1 VSSPRL
7 IFVCA
12 FAAHLI
18 ALGSFS
24 PAAPPRQRPPI
35 AEFDIGA
42 EGDFIILSLTIDQHE
57 YPFLLN
63 TGLPITVVDDTL
75 RKKFDLRKL
84 EPGPGATRRGTRRE
98 RYGGLR
104 PALGNLR
111 LDFPDGVESGDYTGM
126 REGLDIDCFGEIG
139 MDFLAPYIVQI
150 DFDQGKLRLL
160 SSLPPA
166 PGEAIRIKQ
175 PGDENRVPT
184 ALVSLAGQPA
194 QKFII
199 STARS
204 GNSIDANPDLLTK
217 LEESGKASNLAKERG
232 VQRSGT
238 RRFDAFRVDWAQL
251 GSTRTEAL
259 ICNSSEQNGLG
270 LSYLARF
277 VVTFDFPR
285 RKMFLKKGEHFAE
298 PDSPLD
304 LEEVAIERV
313 GQKISLREVNAYG
326 PAGRLGLRRGDLIE
340 SINGHDLRRMTNWQV
355 RRLLGQPDRAIS
367 VVVRRGD
374 EELTLRRDAAPTASE
389 GDDSHEPDELR
400 E

>member
-1 VSSPRL
+1 MFSLRL
-7 IFVCA
+7 MLACG
-12 FAAHLI
+12 FAAHVLAPASF
-18 ALGSFS
+18 AL
-24 PAAPPRQRPPI
+24 AAPPRPRPPI

-42 EGDFIILSLTIDQHE
+42 EGDFIVLRLRIDQHE
-57 YPFLLN
+57 YPFLVN

-75 RKKFDLRKL
+75 CKKFDLRKL
-84 EPGPGATRRGTRRE
+84 EPGPGASRRGTRRE
-98 RYGGLR
+98 RFGGLR
-104 PALGNLR
+104 AALGNLR

-139 MDFLAPYIVQI
+139 MDFLAPFIVQI

-184 ALVSLAGQPA
+184 AIVSLAGQPA

-204 GNSIDANPDLLTK
+204 GNSIDVTPDLLAK
-217 LEESGKASNLAKERG
+217 LEENGKATNLAKERG

-238 RRFDAFRVDWAQL
+238 RRFDAFRVDSALL
-251 GSTRTEAL
+251 GSIRTEGL

-277 VVTFDFPR
+277 IVTFDFPR
-285 RKMFLKKGEHFAE
+285 GKMFLKKGEHFAE

-304 LEEVAIERV
+304 LEEVALERV
-313 GQKISLREVNAYG
+313 GERISLRDVNAYG
-326 PAGRLGLRRGDLIE
+326 PAGRLGLRRGDVLE
-340 SINGHDLRRMTNWQV
+340 SINGHDPRRMTNWQV
-355 RRLLGQPDRAIS
+355 RRLLGQPERAIG

-374 EELTLRRDAAPTASE
+374 EELRLQRDAAVAAPVATE
-389 GDDSHEPDELR
+389 NDNHESHE
-400 E
+400 